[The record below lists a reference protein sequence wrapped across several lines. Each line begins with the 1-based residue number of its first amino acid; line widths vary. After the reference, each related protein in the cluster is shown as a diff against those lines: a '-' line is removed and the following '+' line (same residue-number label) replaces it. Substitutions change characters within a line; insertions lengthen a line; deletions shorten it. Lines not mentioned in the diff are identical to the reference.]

1 MNTQEHYKEKVSA
14 QLDELEAEIDKL
26 KASSSKDKVELKIKF
41 DSYIDE
47 LDAKRKDV
55 GEKLASIKDSG
66 DKAMDDVQRG
76 LKEAWDRLEI
86 AQRAAKARFN

>member
-26 KASSSKDKVELKIKF
+26 KASSSKDKAELKIKF